1 VSGKP
6 TYKELEQRIKE
17 LEKEAA
23 ERKRVEGELK
33 TAEENLRHI
42 LETAPI
48 GVGISQV
55 ENGEIVFSNTRNAEM
70 RGRHDNEIDGSSAKD
85 YWVDPDQRKEF
96 LQIFQHQG
104 YVPSTEVRLKRPDG
118 STYWS
123 LIAWNSIWHGG
134 EKRILFWVYDISAI
148 KQTEEALRQA
158 RDELELRVAERTNE
172 LQQEVDERKQAEAA
186 LKESEERYRR
196 TLAAAPDSIAITRLA
211 DGEFLLINEY
221 FCQLFG
227 YSHEETIGKT
237 PFDLELFVNPAD
249 RKKFV
254 RILKET
260 GEVKGFEI
268 QYRTKDATIIDTLFS
283 ARLLSYRGQ
292 DCLVSVTTD
301 ISAQKQAEA
310 ALRESEEKYR
320 FLVEN
325 AHDAIFIIQDEVM
338 KFPNPK
344 ASEMLGYSAD
354 ELTMISF
361 TNLMHAEDRQMILE
375 KHNRWMLGEELP
387 SSSTFRILN
396 KDGDQLWTQLNT
408 VFITWEG
415 RPATLNFLRDI
426 TQHKKLEDQLL
437 NAKKMEAIGTLAG
450 GIAHDFNNL
459 LMGIQGNASLM
470 LTEFDSG
477 HPHYESLSNI
487 EQYVRSGAD
496 LTKQLLG
503 FARGGKY
510 EVKIT
515 DLNELIEENSRMFS
529 RTKKDI
535 EIHTKYEENI
545 WSVEVDKGQI
555 GQVLLNLFVNAWQ
568 AMPGGGELYLE
579 TQNITLAED
588 QAKAHGLKSGKFV
601 KISVTDTGLGMDETT
616 QHRIFDPFFST
627 KEKSRGVGLGL
638 ASVYGIIK
646 NHGGIITVHSEK
658 GDGTTFYIHLPAS
671 EKEVK
676 EKKKELINE
685 DKEDLRP

>member
-1 VSGKP
+1 MFGKP

-48 GVGISQV
+48 GVGISRV
-55 ENGEIVFSNTRNAEM
+55 ENGEIMFSNKRNAEM
-70 RGRHDNEIDGSSAKD
+70 RGRHDNKIDGSSVKD
-85 YWVDPDQRKEF
+85 FWVDPDQRKEF
-96 LQIFQHQG
+96 VQIFQRQG
-104 YVPSTEVRLKRPDG
+104 YVPSTEVGLKRPDG
-118 STYWS
+118 STYWV
-123 LIAWNSIWHGG
+123 LIAWNSIRHGG
-134 EKRILFWVYDISAI
+134 EKRILFWVYDISAL

-186 LKESEERYRR
+186 L
-196 TLAAAPDSIAITRLA
+196 
-211 DGEFLLINEY
+211 
-221 FCQLFG
+221 
-227 YSHEETIGKT
+227 
-237 PFDLELFVNPAD
+237 
-249 RKKFV
+249 
-254 RILKET
+254 
-260 GEVKGFEI
+260 
-268 QYRTKDATIIDTLFS
+268 
-283 ARLLSYRGQ
+283 
-292 DCLVSVTTD
+292 
-301 ISAQKQAEA
+301 
-310 ALRESEEKYR
+310 RESEEKYR
-320 FLVEN
+320 LLVEN
-325 AHDAIFIIQDEVM
+325 AHDAIFIIQDEVV

-361 TNLMHAEDRQMILE
+361 IDLMHAEDRQMILE
-375 KHNRWMLGEELP
+375 RHNRWMLGEELP

-396 KDGDQLWTQLNT
+396 RDGDQLWTQLNT

-487 EQYVRSGAD
+487 EQYVRNGAD

-535 EIHTKYEENI
+535 EIHTKYEEDI

-588 QAKAHGLKSGKFV
+588 QAKGHGVKSGKFV

-638 ASVYGIIK
+638 ASAYGIIK

-658 GDGTTFYIHLPAS
+658 GDGTTFHIHLPAS

-676 EKKKELINE
+676 KKTYQ
-685 DKEDLRP
+685 